1 MVNNNKAKLIQNAH
15 LGNAERSKK
24 YPNKPNTAD
33 NLSMAKGNKSEK
45 DDDHRPKTLKRVDK
59 KNKTTF

>member
-45 DDDHRPKTLKRVDK
+45 DDDHRPKTYK
-59 KNKTTF
+59 KS